1 MVSDVLRAPG
11 QTPRTETVLDT
22 AQLVQL
28 GEVVTWTNSNSKLN
42 AGFLIAIFMLVLIY
56 YLLWKTTIGYE
67 IRAVGLSPSAAEYG
81 GISPAK
87 KIVLAMAIS
96 GMLGAL
102 AGVERILG
110 FDEAFGFNNCTAST
124 RSNASIYLYYD
135 CVSRLCRNGK
145 ATCCAWKTF
154 W

>member
-1 MVSDVLRAPG
+1 MEILKTLYRGADVIILDEPTAVL
-11 QTPRTETVLDT
+11 TPQETKELFQIMK
-22 AQLVQL
+22 ALK
-28 GEVVTWTNSNSKLN
+28 SK
-42 AGFLIAIFMLVLIY
+42 GKAIIFITHNHVIN
-56 YLLWKTTIGYE
+56 LLWKTTIGYE
-67 IRAVGLSPSAAEYG
+67 IRAVGLSPSTAKYG

-96 GMLGAL
+96 GMLDAL

-110 FDEAFGFNNCTAST
+110 FDEAFGFNNCTVST
-124 RSNASIYLYYD
+124 RSNAPIYLYYD
-135 CVSRLCRNGK
+135 CVSGLCRKGK